1 MNYKENQF
9 VQLPTRESKENS
21 DLIPEEEYVYLGLK
35 SFYNEET
42 HQCNPSYEKLSER
55 LKIKSVKTI
64 KKYIDSLE
72 NKGYIKVIRGKYR
85 TSNQYEFIKKLDGF
99 EKFSYQFFE
108 NEVLDSNLKAFATSI
123 QRLLYVDENT
133 GIGNTTYQPLEISK
147 KINTSLSITNKRLND
162 LKKLGMLEISK
173 TNTIDPQTGLKKN
186 LYSFDLTKYNPIIKV
201 LYKHEMDIRDI
212 ISVLSPEQKE
222 QLRKLKEQREII
234 I

>member
-9 VQLPTRESKENS
+9 VQLPTKESKENS

-108 NEVLDSNLKAFATSI
+108 NEVLDSSLKAFATSI